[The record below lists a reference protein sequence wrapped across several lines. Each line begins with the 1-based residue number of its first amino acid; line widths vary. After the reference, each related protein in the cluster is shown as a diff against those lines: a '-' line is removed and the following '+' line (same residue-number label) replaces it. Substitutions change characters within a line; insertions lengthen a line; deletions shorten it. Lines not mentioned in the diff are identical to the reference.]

1 MVIFLCDDYVR
12 LNVESPE
19 VEAMKHVLRFG
30 LATPESESY
39 KRTLRFFNIAARLNM
54 DLQMVLCN
62 RLYGLT
68 KDVISSKYS
77 EAAFR
82 NVVRRFLTKRRE
94 N

>member
-1 MVIFLCDDYVR
+1 MIFLCDDYVCFNSETTENR
-12 LNVESPE
+12 N
-19 VEAMKHVLRFG
+19 EAR
-30 LATPESESY
+30 
-39 KRTLRFFNIAARLNM
+39 KRMLRFFSIATRLNM